1 MLSRRAFLS
10 GMAAAALAPSLR
22 HTISPENPQSITP
35 VQFEVPER
43 ACDCHVHVFGDPIQ
57 FPFAASRTY
66 TPESASVTELLEIHR
81 ALHISRVVM
90 VQPSVYGT
98 DNSCTLDAMKQYG
111 PGARGI
117 AVLPSVIRPTTLDS
131 MERAGIRGVR
141 INLGT
146 AGDTNVDEARHRLE
160 SAIRQIRGRK
170 WHVQVYAALPVIAGL
185 SDIVLASAVPMVFD
199 HFAGAQGAAG
209 LQQPGF
215 DKLLQLV
222 ESGKGYVKL
231 SGAYRASTSA
241 PNYPDVAPLAR
252 ALITANPHRI
262 LWGSDWPHPDTHP
275 SRKVNDLSPL
285 LRIDDGHLLNLL
297 ATWVPD
303 AALRTTILVD
313 NPATLYAF

>member
-1 MLSRRAFLS
+1 MLSRRGFLT
-10 GMAAAALAPSLR
+10 GMIAGGLARSLR
-22 HTISPENPQSITP
+22 PSIPPEDPHSIRP
-35 VQFEVPER
+35 VHFDVPER
-43 ACDCHVHVFGDPIQ
+43 ASDCHVHVFGDPSR

-66 TPESASVTELLEIHR
+66 TPELRSAAELLAVHR
-81 ALHISRVVM
+81 ALHISRVVI

-111 PGARGI
+111 AGARGI
-117 AVLPSVIRPTTLDS
+117 AVLASAIPSTTLDN

-146 AGDTNVDEARHRLE
+146 AGDTNLGDARHRLE
-160 SAIRQIRGRK
+160 SAIEQIQGRK

-185 SDIVLASAVPMVFD
+185 NDIVLASPVPVVFD
-199 HFAGAQGAAG
+199 HFGGAQGATG

-215 DKLLQLV
+215 DTLLKLV
-222 ESGKGYVKL
+222 ESGKGYVKI
-231 SGAYRASTSA
+231 SGAYRASISA
-241 PNYPDVAPLAR
+241 PDYPDAAPLAH
-252 ALITANPHRI
+252 ALITANPKRI
-262 LWGSDWPHPDTHP
+262 LWGSDWPHPDTR
-275 SRKVNDLSPL
+275 SGGKRKDVSPP

-303 AALRTTILVD
+303 AALRETILVD